1 MGLFTR
7 VFAFLDSEF
16 DLKKQRIIM
25 GDFNS
30 DYSQIKML
38 PSFLKSKYSLE
49 QSLDSFSSNY
59 GTILDHIYTNIDK
72 SMINSCGVL

>member
-1 MGLFTR
+1 
-7 VFAFLDSEF
+7 
-16 DLKKQRIIM
+16 M